1 MQLSKE
7 QRIFVVES
15 YLRTGSF
22 KLVQQHFEQRFPE
35 RASPTKKTIWTNVKK
50 FKTEG
55 TTLNL
60 NKERSGCRRTERTPE
75 NINLVREKLIE
86 TPKIST
92 RRNGLDISKSTFNR
106 IVKKDLSY
114 HAYKM
119 HVRHEL
125 LEPDLPRRLNFA
137 NWFLQKNA
145 RFVEDIVIGDEAA
158 FHLNGRVNNY
168 NIRQYAP
175 RNNPPNFNFD
185 VRMCREK
192 VSVWMG
198 MCGNGRLVGPIFY
211 ENIMNGDRYLNIIQ
225 EIIIPELHQIYPN
238 RFNRLWWIQD
248 GAPAHRSRAVQEL
261 LHDNFNNRI
270 VALNQ
275 PIEWPPRSPDLT
287 PCDFFLWGHLKSKV
301 YFSPP
306 ENTDDLRNRIVNE
319 VNLLKENP
327 DLVKRVF
334 AGMRKRLQVCVERN
348 GGHVEGN

>member
-1 MQLSKE
+1 MQLSKQ
-7 QRIFVVES
+7 QRVFVVTS

-22 KLVQQHFEQRFPE
+22 KLVQQDFEQRFPE
-35 RASPTKKTIWTNVKK
+35 RASPTKKTIWTNVNK
-50 FKTEG
+50 FKNEG
-55 TTLNL
+55 TTSNL
-60 NKERSGCRRTERTPE
+60 NRERSGCRRTERTRE
-75 NINLVREKLIE
+75 NINRVREKLIE
-86 TPKIST
+86 NPKIST

-106 IVKKDLSY
+106 IVKNDVRY
-114 HAYKM
+114 HAYKI

-125 LEPDLPRRLNFA
+125 LEPDLPRRLNFS

-145 RFVEDIVIGDEAA
+145 RFAEDIVIGDEAA
-158 FHLNGRVNNY
+158 FHMNGRVNNY

-185 VRMCREK
+185 VTMCREK

-198 MCGNGRLVGPIFY
+198 MCGNGRLVGPVFY
-211 ENIMNGDRYLNIIQ
+211 ENNMNGAKYLNLIT
-225 EIIIPELHQIYPN
+225 ERIIPELHQIYPN

-261 LHDNFNNRI
+261 LHANFNNRI
-270 VALNQ
+270 IALNH

-306 ENTDDLRNRIVNE
+306 ENTDDLRERIVNE

-334 AGMRKRLQVCVERN
+334 AGMRKRLQLCVERN